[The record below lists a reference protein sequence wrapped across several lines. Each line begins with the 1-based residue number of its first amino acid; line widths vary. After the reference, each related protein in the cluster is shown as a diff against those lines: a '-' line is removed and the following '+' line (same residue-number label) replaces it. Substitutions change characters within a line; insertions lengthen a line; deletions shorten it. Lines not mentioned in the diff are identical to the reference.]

1 MWEEVR
7 YRHNTITFVATAEDQ
22 KKLSYFTQE
31 HYYAA
36 EDA

>member
-1 MWEEVR
+1 MWKEVR
-7 YRHNTITFVATAEDQ
+7 YRHNDIIFVATAEDQ

-31 HYYAA
+31 DYYAA